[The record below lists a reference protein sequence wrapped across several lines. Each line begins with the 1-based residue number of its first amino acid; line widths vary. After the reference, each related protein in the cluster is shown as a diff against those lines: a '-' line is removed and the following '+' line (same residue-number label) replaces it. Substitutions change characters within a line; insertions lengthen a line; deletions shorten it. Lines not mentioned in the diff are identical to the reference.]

1 MKQILIVTLALA
13 LASVFSLRAAD
24 AKENWEKNCQKCHG
38 ADGKGQTPMGK
49 KLRIK
54 DYSDPKIQTDLKDDA
69 MVKSIKEVK
78 KEGDT
83 TRMKAFSDVLNDDEI
98 KALVKF
104 FRTLKK

>member
-1 MKQILIVTLALA
+1 MKPIFILTLALA

-49 KLRIK
+49 KLKIK
-54 DYSDPKIQTDLKDDA
+54 DYSDPKVQAELKDDA
-69 MVKSIKEVK
+69 MVKSIKEGK

-83 TRMKAFSDVLNDDEI
+83 TRMKAFAEVLNDDEI
-98 KALVKF
+98 KAMVKY
-104 FRTLKK
+104 FRTLAK